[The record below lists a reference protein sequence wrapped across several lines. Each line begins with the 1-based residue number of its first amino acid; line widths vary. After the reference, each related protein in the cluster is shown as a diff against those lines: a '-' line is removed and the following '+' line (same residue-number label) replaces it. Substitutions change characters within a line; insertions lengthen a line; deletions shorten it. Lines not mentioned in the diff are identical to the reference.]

1 MQTPPPS
8 PTRSHSATHQR
19 IGSAAPVLIIVIALA
34 ISAAVFFLFT
44 RKKIEAEKNLA
55 AQSAAPKTGPTAS
68 APQTNTTAP
77 QPGAPKQPGTAATP
91 AVPSTGNPAP
101 QSGATATTP
110 SSPAKFGFARPL
122 DAAQELAR
130 ALATGDMS
138 TAAALAA
145 AGDPSQT
152 DAAAALMK
160 NLTGP
165 MGLKIGPA
173 DQVQVVGQVDN
184 FTRVAIPFVKPDGS
198 IVRLQL
204 DLERDEKMGW
214 KIGRLH
220 LPKELAAALPAATTS
235 GAAPATPGASAA
247 PTATGPTVAMA
258 PGSATPPVPPAPGM
272 SSGKG
277 TPAALG
283 TTTNSLFV
291 VDETQDAL
299 SFSSDFVGALLRHEF
314 TTARELVVES
324 KVPAERLAGLCIVF
338 EEGEYEL
345 KPGKPLILTVANPEV
360 SWVIAQVQSEKLQ
373 QNTEFGLELQRDGI
387 DKPWRVVGLNLSD
400 ILGSFAQSASKMG
413 VPYTPIVSNPRGGES
428 LALYFEY
435 DSADLHPRA
444 LKQLEIVS
452 GLLKSDSKKKL
463 TIAGHTDAMG
473 TDDYNIRLSQ
483 SRAEIVKKKLA
494 ALGVAAEQIVTTAVG
509 KAQPLSPNQKADGTD
524 DPEGRSRNRR
534 AEIYLDF

>member
-1 MQTPPPS
+1 MHTTPPF
-8 PTRSHSATHQR
+8 PTRPHSAAHQR
-19 IGSAAPVLIIVIALA
+19 TGAAAPVLIIVLALA

-44 RKKIEAEKNLA
+44 RKKIEEQKTAA
-55 AQSAAPKTGPTAS
+55 AQKITSTVGADPAPGPPTGEK
-68 APQTNTTAP
+68 PQPGTPP
-77 QPGAPKQPGTAATP
+77 QPGATTAPGTTPPSSTPSPKAATP
-91 AVPSTGNPAP
+91 APA
-101 QSGATATTP
+101 
-110 SSPAKFGFARPL
+110 AKFGFARPL

-145 AGDPSQT
+145 AGDPNQT
-152 DAAAALMK
+152 EAAAALWK

-173 DQVQVVGQVDN
+173 DQVQVIGQVDN
-184 FTRVAIPFVKPDGS
+184 FTRVSIPFVKPDGS
-198 IVRLQL
+198 IVRLQM

-214 KIGRLH
+214 KVGRLH
-220 LPKELAAALPAATTS
+220 LPKELAAALPAAGPST
-235 GAAPATPGASAA
+235 A
-247 PTATGPTVAMA
+247 PTTAPTTPTVPTPTGPTVAMA

-277 TPAALG
+277 IPGALG

-314 TTARELVVES
+314 TTAREWIVES

-435 DSADLHPRA
+435 DSAELHPRA
-444 LKQLEIVS
+444 LKQLEIVA

-483 SRAEIVKKKLA
+483 NRAEIVKKKLA
-494 ALGVAAEQIVTTAVG
+494 SLGVAAEQIVTTAVG